1 MLYFGTVGAAAL
13 SGVLRDFP
21 TSPAGGGFL
30 TAGLLCRRV
39 MLRRLLACLALLTG
53 LAAAGAPA
61 QAQFVAL
68 SAQAETSASSAAAA
82 QGQSKSAVVEPRFR
96 GDFAQLQVWE
106 PVGVP
111 PRVAPTVRIGCDRTR
126 E

>member
-1 MLYFGTVGAAAL
+1 
-13 SGVLRDFP
+13 
-21 TSPAGGGFL
+21 
-30 TAGLLCRRV
+30 

-53 LAAAGAPA
+53 LAAAGTPA

-68 SAQAETSASSAAAA
+68 AAQAETSASSAADA
-82 QGQSKSAVVEPRFR
+82 QKQAKSAVVEPRF
-96 GDFAQLQVWE
+96 GCGFARLHAWE
-106 PVGVP
+106 PVGEP